1 MEIQQILRKYD
12 FRFKKSLGQNF
23 IADKGLLSAIVRDA
37 GIENT
42 DLVLEIGAGAG
53 TLTRELSEKAAE
65 VYAFEVDES
74 LAPIL
79 AENLSERDN
88 VKVYFRDILKMTD
101 PQVEEITGGR
111 AFKVAANLPYYITT
125 PLIMRFLESR
135 LPVTSLTVMVQK
147 EVADR
152 LIAKPST
159 PEYGA
164 ITLAVRQRG
173 DAKIV
178 RKVSKNMFYPA
189 PKVDSAVVRI
199 DINHPRDLSPEGK
212 TLSRLIKA
220 GFAMRR
226 KTLVNNISMAFGLSK
241 EAAIAIIKSAGLP
254 ETIRGE
260 ALDLDNYKALAAA
273 ISALKE
279 S

>member
-79 AENLSERDN
+79 AENLSELDN

-199 DINHPRDLSPEGK
+199 DINHPRALSPEGK

>member
-79 AENLSERDN
+79 AENLSELDN

>member
-79 AENLSERDN
+79 AENLSELDN

-226 KTLVNNISMAFGLSK
+226 KTFVNNISMAFGLSK

>member
-12 FRFKKSLGQNF
+12 FRFKKNLGQNF

-79 AENLSERDN
+79 AENLSELDN

>member
-1 MEIQQILRKYD
+1 M
-12 FRFKKSLGQNF
+12 
-23 IADKGLLSAIVRDA
+23 
-37 GIENT
+37 
-42 DLVLEIGAGAG
+42 
-53 TLTRELSEKAAE
+53 
-65 VYAFEVDES
+65 DES

-79 AENLSERDN
+79 AENLSELDN

-164 ITLAVRQRG
+164 ITLAVRQEGTRRLS
-173 DAKIV
+173 ARYQKYV
-178 RKVSKNMFYPA
+178 LPLH
-189 PKVDSAVVRI
+189 PKWTA
-199 DINHPRDLSPEGK
+199 
-212 TLSRLIKA
+212 RL
-220 GFAMRR
+220 
-226 KTLVNNISMAFGLSK
+226 
-241 EAAIAIIKSAGLP
+241 
-254 ETIRGE
+254 
-260 ALDLDNYKALAAA
+260 
-273 ISALKE
+273 
-279 S
+279 